1 MSVLTEIWPYFY
13 AVPLHCPRLYAYG
26 VMINFKGET
35 LKVDQP
41 QNCVI
46 YKPGTGVEGH
56 VV

>member
-13 AVPLHCPRLYAYG
+13 AVPLHCPSLYAYG
-26 VMINFKGET
+26 VMISFKGKT